1 MNDTVNTIAPIRQ
14 SFFIFVIKLFCSL
27 FLIDT
32 LYAVMGLLVLQFG
45 IPQDYHYNLFII
57 FIIVHVLKNLLQM
70 YIALK
75 VVFGWVSRVWY
86 IHGKQ
91 LIKREGILHMQE
103 TVYDLSII
111 RSIDIDQD
119 FLGKLLHYGSIDL
132 TTSASGGYNEHI
144 ILKDISEP
152 ETCAEAVKKNL
163 SFSN

>member
-1 MNDTVNTIAPIRQ
+1 MNDTVDTIAPIRQ
-14 SFFIFVIKLFCSL
+14 SIFIFVIKLFCAL

-32 LYAVMGLLVLQFG
+32 LYAVVGLLVLQLG

-57 FIIVHVLKNLLQM
+57 FIIVHVLKNLLQI

-75 VVFGWVSRVWY
+75 VVFGWVSRVWF

-103 TVYDLSII
+103 TVYDLTII

-119 FLGKLLHYGSIDL
+119 FSGKLFHYGSIDL

-144 ILKDISEP
+144 ILQDISEP